1 MAFPAFSS
9 KKSLLRSSSIM
20 TSCETTM
27 DRRVSIL
34 TLVTMTIFLGS
45 VTVMLFFVGS
55 NYPERYAP
63 APSQEDYDTSFWNLT
78 SAIDSPVNVNNH
90 SSSSSVIEY
99 QNKSEFINE
108 WYFDYVSEFYRGV
121 EVRINSV
128 IIAEQNITSP
138 KPTVLYLHGYGE
150 QYSDH
155 LQMLR
160 EFAAAGFIAMGI
172 DQPGS
177 GNSTGYPA
185 LSPFTFLN
193 VTSGPEDSSLFHSVW
208 AAARAITLL
217 ESLPFVETNALIVA
231 GNSMGGLVTFILS
244 GIDSRVDGSIPMM
257 AAGNFLNS
265 LTSGSLLNLVIVPAY
280 NIKSTE
286 MDNIIKWFDPL
297 AYTRSLTEPVLMMF
311 GTDDQFFPITSMMD
325 TVNAIPTELAL
336 DIVPNWGHEVHPRW
350 THNIIRWIDN
360 HFGDGPSLPSLSL
373 SIHSPLT
380 LQGSVIR
387 TEVETTAVNHVF
399 LCWRSSEPG
408 AVWLYT
414 ELKDNSGSLP
424 NVYSGEF
431 VPLTIG
437 KVLFFV
443 TTVQEDSTQ
452 ISSRVFM
459 GKAGSILFPLLLIL
473 SSIGLLGAIHLH
485 MWRPGRIH
493 LIREIPYIIGTL
505 TLSSGFIL
513 PFVIIEGRTS
523 LSLFEFIELYGESF
537 LLSGWFLPS
546 ILTTI
551 CFILSLSVFRHR
563 FQFHAAFFVWL
574 PILIVTFILYIIF
587 KGVFAFVGD
596 IFSIRTGIGAI
607 TLISAIPLMQILDHV
622 FRNHLTRLDFQ
633 L

>member
-1 MAFPAFSS
+1 
-9 KKSLLRSSSIM
+9 M

-27 DRRVSIL
+27 DRKVSIL
-34 TLVTMTIFLGS
+34 TLITMTIFLGS

-78 SAIDSPVNVNNH
+78 SAIISPVNVNNH
-90 SSSSSVIEY
+90 SSRSSVIEY
-99 QNKSEFINE
+99 QNKSESINE
-108 WYFDYVSEFYRGV
+108 WYFDYVSEFHRGV

-128 IIAEQNITSP
+128 IITKQNITSP

-160 EFAAAGFIAMGI
+160 EFAAAGFIVMGI

-177 GNSTGYPA
+177 GNSTGYPT

-217 ESLPFVETNALIVA
+217 ESLPFVETDALIVA
-231 GNSMGGLVTFILS
+231 GDSMGGLVTFILS

-257 AAGNFLNS
+257 AAGNFLNA

-280 NIKSTE
+280 TIRSTE

-297 AYTRSLTEPVLMMF
+297 AYTRLLTKPVLMMF

-325 TVNAIPTELAL
+325 TVNAIPTELKL

-360 HFGDGPSLPSLSL
+360 HFGDGPSLPELSL
-373 SIHSPLT
+373 TIQSPLV
-380 LQGSVIR
+380 LQGNIVK
-387 TEVETTAVNHVF
+387 TEVEVTDVNLVF

-414 ELKDNSGSLP
+414 ELRNNSGAVP

-443 TTVQEDSTQ
+443 TTIQEDSAQ
-452 ISSRVFM
+452 ISSRVFV
-459 GKAGSILFPLLLIL
+459 GRAGSILFPLLLIL

-485 MWRPGRIH
+485 MWRPGRVH
-493 LIREIPYIIGTL
+493 LIREIPYIIGTV

-546 ILTTI
+546 ILAAI

-563 FQFHAAFFVWL
+563 FQFHAAFLVWL
-574 PILIVTFILYIIF
+574 PILIVTIILYIIF
-587 KGVFAFVGD
+587 NGVFAFVGD

-607 TLISAIPLMQILDHV
+607 TLISAIPIMQILDHT
-622 FRNHLTRLDFQ
+622 FRNRLARMDFQ